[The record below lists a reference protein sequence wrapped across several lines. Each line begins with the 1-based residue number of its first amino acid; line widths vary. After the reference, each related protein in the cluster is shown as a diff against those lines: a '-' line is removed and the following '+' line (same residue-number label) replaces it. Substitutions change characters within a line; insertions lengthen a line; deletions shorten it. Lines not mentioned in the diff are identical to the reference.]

1 MSTSTSTA
9 TGRTVSLIFRIGVVC
24 ILLGGSAAVLFWLT
38 STRRVPPS
46 SVLTNVEQQVQVI
59 RVSPSS
65 VARTWVGFGIAE
77 ARDSADVPSV
87 VSALVREIPDS
98 IEVGRAISTGD
109 VIAVLDDEDF
119 TQQAEIALRTLH
131 ELSTR
136 QEQLDLDAEN
146 AESQVAL
153 CEEDVRI
160 ITDELERMQ
169 AAFEDKAATRRE
181 VDLIRQRLIQ
191 ARGAAVQARE
201 RRDSIPI
208 NRRLLETQEAAQT
221 FARELAL
228 RNVDRCR
235 ITSPIDG
242 ILESVEVEVG
252 EQVDPLRRIARI
264 VSPDRIVVP
273 VRLPSSARSS
283 VQVGDRVE
291 LMANGAVSRFW
302 AGTLQRISPV
312 DDSATRTLSVFVE
325 PTTEEGAAPPA
336 PGTFLAA
343 NVISRV
349 TRPLVVVP
357 RSAVRGERL
366 WILDDSGR
374 IVSLPV
380 AIAFPIESEDGDE
393 RRLALE
399 TPVPEGT
406 LVLIDAGRVPSPGT
420 RVEPVVVDDL
430 TQAMP
435 DRAP

>member
-1 MSTSTSTA
+1 MSTSTA
-9 TGRTVSLIFRIGVVC
+9 TGRTISLIFRIGVVC
-24 ILLGGSAAVLFWLT
+24 TLLGGSAAVLFWLT

-46 SVLTNVEQQVQVI
+46 SVLTDVEQQVRVI
-59 RVSPSS
+59 RVAPSS

-98 IEVGRAISTGD
+98 IEVGRAISAGD

-146 AESQVAL
+146 AEAQVAL
-153 CEEDVRI
+153 CEDDVRI

-169 AAFEDKAATRRE
+169 AAFEDQAATRRE

-208 NRRLLETQEAAQT
+208 NRRLLETQQAAQT

-242 ILESVEVEVG
+242 VLESVEVEVG
-252 EQVDPLRRIARI
+252 ERVDPLRRIARI

-291 LMANGAVSRFW
+291 LMANGALSRFW
-302 AGTLQRISPV
+302 TGTLQRISPV

-325 PTTEEGAAPPA
+325 PTTDEAAAPPA

-374 IVSLPV
+374 IVSMPV
-380 AIAFPIESEDGDE
+380 EIAFPIESEDGNE

-420 RVEPVVVDDL
+420 QVEPVVVDDL
-430 TQAMP
+430 TQAIP